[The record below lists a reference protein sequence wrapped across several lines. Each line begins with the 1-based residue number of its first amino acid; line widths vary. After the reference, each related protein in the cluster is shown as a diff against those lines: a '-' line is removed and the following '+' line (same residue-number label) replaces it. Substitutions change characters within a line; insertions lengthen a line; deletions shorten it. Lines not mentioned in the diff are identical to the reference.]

1 MRQMLEAGIHF
12 GHQTRFWNPKMA
24 PFIFGHSNKIHIIN
38 LEKTLAKFNEAMDAY
53 NRVITSFP
61 KGDKVPDAYYK
72 RGLAM
77 ERMGQ
82 IDGAQE
88 SWNAAVKSFPDSDAG
103 RLAKQSLDRVARR
116 TTP

>member
-1 MRQMLEAGIHF
+1 
-12 GHQTRFWNPKMA
+12 MA
-24 PFIFGHSNKIHIIN
+24 DDAQFFIGETYFAQNRW
-38 LEKTLAKFNEAMDAY
+38 MDAVTAY
-53 NRVITSFP
+53 NQVIQTYP
-61 KGDKVPDAYYK
+61 TGNAVPDAYYK
-72 RGLAM
+72 RGLAL